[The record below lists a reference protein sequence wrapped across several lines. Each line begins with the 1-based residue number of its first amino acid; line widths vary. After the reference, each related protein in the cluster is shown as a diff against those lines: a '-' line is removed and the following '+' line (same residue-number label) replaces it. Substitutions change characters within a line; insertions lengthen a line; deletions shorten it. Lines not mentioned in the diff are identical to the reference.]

1 MKPHT
6 FFLASL
12 ILVLLSSCA
21 TMTQDIRVETET
33 ASGIDLAKY
42 KTYGW
47 LLSAKV
53 VNDPQGNWEPP
64 GFDADSELR
73 FLINRELRDKGLQEV
88 TRQPDLLV
96 AFAAGIN
103 MEAFEIKTEPGSD
116 MFNLTNAPKGALV
129 VMLVDRAT
137 KRPVWSGSAEGDV
150 KSDRT
155 SEEVGQRLAY
165 AVKTM
170 FRNFRQ
176 SSKAGY

>member
-1 MKPHT
+1 MKLYT
-6 FFLASL
+6 
-12 ILVLLSSCA
+12 LVLSLLLSVSLLGCA
-21 TMTQDIRVETET
+21 TVTQDIRVETET
-33 ASGIDLAKY
+33 APAIDLATY

-53 VNDPQGNWEPP
+53 VNDPHGNWEPP

-73 FLINRELRDKGLQEV
+73 FLINQELRGKGLQEV

-103 MEAFEIKTEPGSD
+103 MEAFEIKADPGSD
-116 MFNLTNAPKGALV
+116 MYKLTNAPKGALV
-129 VMLVDRAT
+129 VMLVDRTT
-137 KRPVWSGSAEGDV
+137 KRPVWAGSAEGDV

-170 FRNFRQ
+170 FRDFRQ

>member
-1 MKPHT
+1 MKSRT
-6 FFLASL
+6 L
-12 ILVLLSSCA
+12 ILLLLVIGTLSGCA

-33 ASGIDLAKY
+33 APGIDPTKY

-53 VNDPQGNWEPP
+53 VNDPHGNWEPP

-73 FLINRELRDKGLQEV
+73 FLINQELRDKGLQEV

-103 MEAFEIKTEPGSD
+103 MEAFEIENEPGSD
-116 MFNLTNAPKGALV
+116 MFKLTNAPKGALV
-129 VMLVDRAT
+129 VMLVDRPT
-137 KRPVWSGSAEGDV
+137 NRPVWAGSAEGDV
-150 KSDRT
+150 KTDRT

-170 FRNFRQ
+170 FKAFRQ
-176 SSKAGY
+176 